1 MTPHPI
7 DIYVGQRLKH
17 RRNAMGL
24 SQSELAEAVGI
35 TFQQVQKYERGANRM
50 GASRL
55 YELSKVL
62 EVSVSFFFDGY
73 EKKMAAS
80 AASHSGMAQ
89 ESAIFEHEPAAA
101 GGREAMEL
109 MRSFQRVQNPKIR
122 KSVLTLVRN
131 MADGKPTLE
140 D

>member
-7 DIYVGQRLKH
+7 DIYVGQRLKY

-55 YELSKVL
+55 YELAKIL
-62 EVSVSFFFDGY
+62 QVSVSYFFDGY
-73 EKKMAAS
+73 EKKAAANPSPNGMDEES
-80 AASHSGMAQ
+80 AA
-89 ESAIFEHEPAAA
+89 FEHEPA

-131 MADGKPTLE
+131 MADGKPTLDDE
-140 D
+140 